1 MTQSETTEQPVSS
14 DHPLLATSGLPPF
27 DRIEPGH
34 IGPAVRQVLR
44 EATEQV
50 KALEQNLTPSWEGT
64 IAPLDEIGRRFEYAW
79 GPVSHLF
86 GVKNSPELREAY
98 EAVLPEM
105 VNFGL
110 RVKQSEPLYRAFKA
124 MKKGDEWARLD
135 EAQRRILDDKL
146 LSAELAGIGLAGEQ
160 RERFNEIA
168 RELSELS
175 TQFSNHVLDAT
186 KAWALT
192 ITNAKD
198 TEGLPQTLLQ
208 MAAQSFNEH
217 KEESDTEAT
226 PAATPEDGPWRITLE
241 APSFVPFMKHS
252 RNRQLREQ
260 VYRAYVTRASDG
272 EFDNTDLCRRILQ
285 LRKEQA
291 ELLGFENHAAVSL
304 SQKMAPD
311 PAAVQEMFQT
321 LRAASWDAAKADLRQ
336 IQELAATEGEPEPV
350 AHWDIAFWAER
361 LRERTFDF
369 TEEDLRPYFPHE
381 RVLEGLFG
389 LVERLFG
396 ITVVAADD
404 EAPKWNKDV
413 RFFHVNDEAGET
425 IAGFYYDPYSRP
437 EDKRGGA
444 WMDDC
449 LTRRRTGEGGQI
461 PIAHLVCNCTP
472 PVGDKPSLMTFREV
486 ETLFHEFGHG
496 LQHMLT
502 TVDYPDAAGING
514 VEWDAVELPSQ
525 FMENWCYHRP
535 TLMGMT
541 AHFETGEPL
550 PEDLYE
556 KLCQARTFRAGSDML
571 RQLNFGMTDMSLHS
585 EFDPSGEE
593 SVFDVQRRIMEQT
606 SVLPMFKDD
615 RFLCAF
621 SHIFAGGYAAGYY
634 SYKWAEV
641 LSADAF
647 GAFEEAGL
655 DNDTAVREA
664 GRRFRDTVLSLGGS
678 RHPMDIF
685 RAFRGREPSPQAL
698 LRQNGLLSGGSA

>member
-1 MTQSETTEQPVSS
+1 MTQSETTEQPVSP
-14 DHPLLATSGLPPF
+14 DHPLLATGGLPRF
-27 DRIEPGH
+27 DQIEPGH
-34 IGPAVRQVLR
+34 IVPAVRQVLR
-44 EATEQV
+44 EATQQV
-50 KALEQNLTPSWEGT
+50 EALEQDHTPSWEGV

-124 MKKGDEWARLD
+124 MKEGDEWARLD

-146 LSAELAGIGLAGEQ
+146 LSAELAGIGLEGEQ

-192 ITNAKD
+192 ITDAKE
-198 TEGLPQTLLQ
+198 TAGLPQTLLH
-208 MAAQSFNEH
+208 MAAQSYNEH
-217 KEESDTEAT
+217 KGESDPEAT
-226 PAATPEDGPWRITLE
+226 SESGPWRITLE
-241 APSFVPFMKHS
+241 APSFVPFMKHC
-252 RNRQLREQ
+252 RNRKLREQ

-311 PAAVQEMFQT
+311 AVAVQEMFQT
-321 LRAASWDAAKADLRQ
+321 LRAASWDAAQADLRQ
-336 IQELAATEGEPEPV
+336 IQELAAAEGEPEPI

-361 LRERTFDF
+361 LRERMFDF

-381 RVLEGLFG
+381 RVLEGLFA

-413 RFFHVNDEAGET
+413 RFFHVKNEAGET

-449 LTRRRTGEGGQI
+449 LTRRRTDEGVQI

-502 TVDYPDAAGING
+502 TVDYPDAAGISG

-550 PEDLYE
+550 PEELYE

-571 RQLNFGMTDMSLHS
+571 RQLNFGMTDMALHT
-585 EFDPSGEE
+585 EFDPAGEE
-593 SVFDVQRRIMEQT
+593 SIFDVQRRIMKQT
-606 SVLPMFKDD
+606 SVLPMFEDD

-647 GAFEEAGL
+647 AAFEEAGL
-655 DNDTAVREA
+655 NNDAAIRET

-698 LRQNGLLSGGSA
+698 LRQNGLLSDSNA